1 MSEGKSSA
9 DEQRDLNIARLFTK
23 IDNIRETVI
32 NTRSEVGV
40 IGTKVDDF
48 SFRLRKL
55 EERDEKHA
63 EREEKFSVLATKLE
77 TIISNLEPTM
87 KDLTERVSQIENT
100 LNTFTSSYDETSRDV
115 KIRLAA
121 LEKTVPEIQKDL
133 TKIKNNWGWVVAI
146 LAGLWAFGTWLV
158 EFIMNFRS

>member
-1 MSEGKSSA
+1 MSESKSSA

-87 KDLTERVSQIENT
+87 KDLTERVSAIENT
-100 LNTFTSSYDETSRDV
+100 LTTFTSNYEDTSKDV
-115 KIRLAA
+115 KNRLVAIENK
-121 LEKTVPEIQKDL
+121 LPRIEKDL
-133 TKIKNNWGWVVAI
+133 DKIKNNWGWVVAI
-146 LAGLWAFGTWLV
+146 LAGLWTLGTWLV
-158 EFIMNFRS
+158 DILMKFKG